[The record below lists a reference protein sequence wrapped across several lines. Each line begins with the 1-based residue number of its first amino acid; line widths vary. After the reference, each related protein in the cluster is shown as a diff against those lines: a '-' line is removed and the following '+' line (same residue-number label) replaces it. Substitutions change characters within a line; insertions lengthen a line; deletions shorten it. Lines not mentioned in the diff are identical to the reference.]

1 MADTLSLF
9 PVDDLE
15 LLAQTLA
22 YFSMLKKKPL
32 NTTTLFYNEFS
43 SFTSAFVTRLGR
55 KVVPDTGI
63 QREQFLIN

>member
-22 YFSMLKKKPL
+22 YFSMLKKTPL